1 MQKSILVLYGGNS
14 NEREVSLRSG
24 ANVAKQLQAN
34 GHHVLLRD
42 TAEPG
47 FDLSQLVHEF
57 DVVLPMLH
65 GAGGED
71 GVLQRE
77 FDRLGVPY
85 FGSDAEACV
94 LTFNKV
100 ACKERLSENGIM
112 TPPWEVVDQ
121 RQFESSPLRRR
132 SYVLK
137 PIAGGSTIDTLI
149 VHNPEHQ
156 PVDEQAYAKLFKRYK
171 KMLLEELIE
180 GQEITVPVLGEQPL
194 PVILIVP
201 PLGEEFD
208 YENKYNGRSQEIAQP
223 HQLPMHLQ
231 SKAQKLALQ
240 VHRLTGCRHLSRTD
254 IIIAEDGGMYVLE
267 TNTLP
272 GMTEQSLVPKAAAV
286 VGLDMSALVERF
298 VILTET

>member
-47 FDLSQLVHEF
+47 FDLSQLVHEV

-100 ACKERLSENGIM
+100 ATRGVNRGPGNYRAGTRRAAVAGHTYSAPTRRGVRLREQIQRSQPGNYPATSTADASTKQSSEAGAAS
-112 TPPWEVVDQ
+112 TPSDRLPA
-121 RQFESSPLRRR
+121 FESDGHHHSGRRR
-132 SYVLK
+132 NVC
-137 PIAGGSTIDTLI
+137 AR
-149 VHNPEHQ
+149 NQ
-156 PVDEQAYAKLFKRYK
+156 YAARY
-171 KMLLEELIE
+171 
-180 GQEITVPVLGEQPL
+180 
-194 PVILIVP
+194 
-201 PLGEEFD
+201 D
-208 YENKYNGRSQEIAQP
+208 
-223 HQLPMHLQ
+223 
-231 SKAQKLALQ
+231 
-240 VHRLTGCRHLSRTD
+240 RTKSG
-254 IIIAEDGGMYVLE
+254 A
-267 TNTLP
+267 
-272 GMTEQSLVPKAAAV
+272 
-286 VGLDMSALVERF
+286 
-298 VILTET
+298 